1 MGSIYQNLIRIGLL
15 ITTTLVNFLKLKANT
30 TIAALQSFQSKMKTL
45 LALLLCLACVN
56 ATTFKE
62 VVLEEWETWK
72 VQHGKEYK
80 SELENNFRMKVF
92 MDNRA
97 KIARH
102 NTLAHQGLKSYTQ
115 KLNEYSDMLSSEFNE
130 VMNGYKRPNNPRIL
144 SLDFITQI
152 LPAHVRLP
160 ENVDWRDYGAV
171 TDVKNQG
178 ACGSCWAFST
188 TGALEGQHFRKTGKL
203 VSLSEQNLIDCTAP
217 YGEQRCK
224 GGSMDVAFQYIKENG
239 GIDTEESYPY
249 VDSNACQD
257 PECLSPEPHACRF
270 NPRNVGASDKGFV
283 DITEGDEDAL
293 KAAVATIGPVSVGIH
308 ASDSWQHYHEGV
320 FDEEDC
326 NGILNHGVLVVGY
339 GTNEEG
345 DYWLVKNSW
354 GKTWGDQGYIKMS
367 RNKDN
372 QCFIASSASYPVV

>member
-15 ITTTLVNFLKLKANT
+15 ITTTFINFSKSKAST
-30 TIAALQSFQSKMKTL
+30 AIAALQSFQSKMKAF
-45 LALLLCLACVN
+45 LAILFCLAYVN

-72 VQHGKEYK
+72 VQHGKEYG
-80 SELENNFRMKVF
+80 SEQENNFRMKVF
-92 MDNRA
+92 MDNKA
-97 KIARH
+97 KIARL
-102 NTLAHQGLKSYTQ
+102 NTLAHKGQKSYTQ
-115 KLNEYSDMLSSEFNE
+115 KLN
-130 VMNGYKRPNNPRIL
+130 GYKRPNRQQLL
-144 SLDFITQI
+144 SLEGITQI
-152 LPAHVRLP
+152 LPAHVELP

-203 VSLSEQNLIDCTAP
+203 VSLSEQNLLDCTAP
-217 YGEQRCK
+217 LGEERC
-224 GGSMDVAFQYIKENG
+224 GGGNFDIAFTYIKENG

-257 PECLSPEPHACRF
+257 PECTNPEPHACLF
-270 NPRNVGASDKGFV
+270 NPRNVGATDKGFV

-293 KAAVATIGPVSVGIH
+293 RAAVATIGPVSVGIH

-354 GKTWGDQGYIKMS
+354 GKTWGDQ
-367 RNKDN
+367 
-372 QCFIASSASYPVV
+372 